1 MVYFITIS
9 RKKPRVPDLIFTSI
23 DSSSSSS
30 TGNIFNR
37 SNRKIVINGRES
49 TFLVNGRYAFNIRE
63 RCDDPAWYFLDVEN
77 SISKSNT
84 IDQLKN
90 RARSNHWTKWKVLNT
105 NSKNIPL
112 LLMTKLFA
120 LYDDEKF
127 TRKGGILESKFCDN
141 ILKRVGSYKE
151 Y

>member
-1 MVYFITIS
+1 MVYFIAIS
-9 RKKPRVPDLIFTSI
+9 RKKPRVADSIFTSI

-37 SNRKIVINGRES
+37 SNHKIVINGRES
-49 TFLVNGRYAFNIRE
+49 TFLVNGRHAFNIRE
-63 RCDDPAWYFLDVEN
+63 RCDDPAWYSLDVEN

-90 RARSNHWTKWKVLNT
+90 RARPNRRTKWEVLNN
-105 NSKNIPL
+105 NSKNIPF
-112 LLMTKLFA
+112 LLMTKVFV

-127 TRKGGILESKFCDN
+127 TTKDGIL
-141 ILKRVGSYKE
+141 
-151 Y
+151 